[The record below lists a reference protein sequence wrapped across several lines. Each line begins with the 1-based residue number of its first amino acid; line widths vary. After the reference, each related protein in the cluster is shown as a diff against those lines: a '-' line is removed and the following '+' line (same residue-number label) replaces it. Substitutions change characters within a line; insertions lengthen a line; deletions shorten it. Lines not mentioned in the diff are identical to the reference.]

1 VLPWPQAAAIPDGE
15 VLIEG
20 ATITAVGPARPYAFR
35 RAPRSSPARAERS
48 PRDSGTATFISRA
61 SQFRGAETAAAD
73 ALAGALRIR
82 LTSYGVV
89 HVVDTGSLLAN
100 TLALAEERDDRPG
113 MTVDVVL
120 LEGDPA
126 QDVRAF
132 ARVRTMMLDGRV
144 IYRRM

>member
-1 VLPWPQAAAIPDGE
+1 M
-15 VLIEG
+15 
-20 ATITAVGPARPYAFR
+20 
-35 RAPRSSPARAERS
+35 
-48 PRDSGTATFISRA
+48 
-61 SQFRGAETAAAD
+61 
-73 ALAGALRIR
+73 